1 MLESLARLGYASKAF
16 IYGLIGVL
24 AAMAATAQGG
34 RVTDT
39 RGALR
44 VVLSQ
49 PFGNTVLFVLAAGLC
64 GYAAWRILDAILDPE
79 RKGTDAKGL
88 VIRISRMLRGL
99 IYGGVGFEAFR
110 LARGLRASGGT
121 DAKVRMWTARI
132 MDLPFGEWLV
142 ALVGLII
149 AVYGIGQIVSAVKN
163 KPEESLDL
171 SPLPPGKRE
180 LLTRICRFGVGARA
194 AIIVTVGAFL
204 VRAALQRDP
213 REAHGVRESVLELAG
228 MIEGRWLLGA
238 IAFGLIAYGIDQAVH
253 AAYKRIRSP
262 I

>member
-99 IYGGVGFEAFR
+99 IYGGVGIEAFR

-163 KPEESLDL
+163 KPEETLDL
-171 SPLPPGKRE
+171 STLPQGKRE